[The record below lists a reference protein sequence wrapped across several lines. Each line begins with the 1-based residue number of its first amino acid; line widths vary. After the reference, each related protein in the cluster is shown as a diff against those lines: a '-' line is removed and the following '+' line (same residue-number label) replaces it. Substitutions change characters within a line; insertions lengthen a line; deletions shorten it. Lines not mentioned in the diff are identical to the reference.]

1 MKRLLITTALE
12 ETWGDGQPVLFLGEW
27 CRRYSLKDHWSKMD
41 AEVLPY
47 HWNDRAKLY
56 ADYQYLREF
65 YERLLRDLSAQL
77 NISRGT
83 KVVFDKRPLA
93 CISLPIVPLATSACA
108 EAMAGFTRL

>member
-65 YERLLRDLSAQL
+65 YERLLRDL
-77 NISRGT
+77 
-83 KVVFDKRPLA
+83 
-93 CISLPIVPLATSACA
+93 
-108 EAMAGFTRL
+108 